1 VDRPVSDRI
10 AELRAWIAEC
20 DGAVL
25 ATVGRR
31 IDLVRELR
39 EVKSAAGLDFL
50 DPEQERRLEDA
61 LVSANTGSLS
71 EAGVR
76 ELVAAVL
83 ALTKRELERS

>member
-1 VDRPVSDRI
+1 VSDRI

-20 DGAVL
+20 DGTVV

-31 IDLVRELR
+31 VELVRELS
-39 EVKSAAGLDFL
+39 EVKAVAGLDFV

-61 LVSANTGSLS
+61 LVAASDGSLS

-76 ELVAAVL
+76 ELVAALL
-83 ALTKRELERS
+83 ALTKRELERGG